1 MNTINHIKLLLN
13 NFFLQKNTILW
24 LLLLAFGIRV
34 LLIVSTHQQPLS
46 DAYDYHVLALNV
58 SEHGIFGY
66 DTIHTAYRPIGYPFL
81 LSVVYTLFPFYK
93 AGQIFQSLLIVW
105 SGYLIYHIILFIN
118 SHKKSAIV
126 GAFIWLFIPVTI
138 GQSFLLLSEPL
149 CTLLLLLST
158 YILIKKTNKYWH
170 FISGIILGYS
180 ILTRPTALIPIIV
193 LLLIYLYKKK
203 SLYKNVIP
211 SIIIMFVGI
220 LSAITP
226 WMIRNYVVFGKPQLT
241 TNGGINFW
249 IGNNEQA
256 NGSYKFTHEP
266 PELFNIKNEIQRD
279 SIGYALG
286 LQYIIENPQKTI
298 VLIPQKIGFM
308 WSSDMYM
315 LLSFLTSDTHN
326 KSYKQTAASVP
337 FHFSLLALLPSLILL
352 LYGWYSLGYVAS
364 TEYGK
369 LSLLFIFLW
378 TCVHIVFFG
387 SARYHEPLLPFFI
400 IAIALLSFTKTTH
413 TSIKYYILPIAQC
426 ILFIAEMI
434 FIYG

>member
-1 MNTINHIKLLLN
+1 MNTLNHIKLLLN
-13 NFFLQKNTILW
+13 NFFLQKNIILW

-46 DAYDYHVLALNV
+46 DAYDYHILALNI

-138 GQSFLLLSEPL
+138 GQSLLLLSEPL

-203 SLYKNVIP
+203 SLYKHVIP
-211 SIIIMFVGI
+211 SIIIMVLGI
-220 LSAITP
+220 LCAITP

-249 IGNNEQA
+249 IGNNDQA

-266 PELFNIKNEIQRD
+266 PELINIKNEIQRD

-286 LQYIIENPQKTI
+286 LQYIIENPLKII
-298 VLIPQKIGFM
+298 VKIPQK
-308 WSSDMYM
+308 
-315 LLSFLTSDTHN
+315 
-326 KSYKQTAASVP
+326 
-337 FHFSLLALLPSLILL
+337 
-352 LYGWYSLGYVAS
+352 
-364 TEYGK
+364 
-369 LSLLFIFLW
+369 
-378 TCVHIVFFG
+378 
-387 SARYHEPLLPFFI
+387 
-400 IAIALLSFTKTTH
+400 
-413 TSIKYYILPIAQC
+413 
-426 ILFIAEMI
+426 
-434 FIYG
+434 